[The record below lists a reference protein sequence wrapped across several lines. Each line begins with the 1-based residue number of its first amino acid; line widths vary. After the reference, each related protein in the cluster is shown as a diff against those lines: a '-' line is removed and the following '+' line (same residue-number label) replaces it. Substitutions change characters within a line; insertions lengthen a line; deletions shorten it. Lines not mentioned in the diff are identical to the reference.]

1 MPKIFRRQLAYRVQ
15 KKVGVFSGSFTNY
28 LKANR
33 DPCFRTDEF
42 LAQGADTAP
51 VRHLDE
57 FMKGSKFKAKPHEV
71 VFREKF
77 SSLVDKNG
85 KKIEKF

>member
-1 MPKIFRRQLAYRVQ
+1 MKLSYRLQ
-15 KKVGVFSGSFTNY
+15 KKVGVFSGSFADY
-28 LKANR
+28 LKANK
-33 DPCFRTDEF
+33 DSCFTTDEF
-42 LAQGADTAP
+42 LQQGEHTAS
-51 VRHLDE
+51 VRWLHE
-57 FMKGSKFKAKPHEV
+57 FMKGNKFTLKPHEI